1 MKIDQSHRH
10 LTAFNPHCLLIAAQR
25 YYQGRRT
32 IAAASF
38 ARELAEAWPT
48 IPAHT
53 RNIIKRD
60 LSDAFKNDDKAR
72 ARGETYRPL
81 GMDCDR
87 QAWEMV
93 RQAWQREGDTS

>member
-1 MKIDQSHRH
+1 MADHITRFD
-10 LTAFNPHCLLIAAQR
+10 AHCLLIAAQR
-25 YYQGRRT
+25 YYQGRQT

-38 ARELAEAWPT
+38 AQQLAEAWPT

-53 RNIIKRD
+53 RNIIRRD
-60 LSDAFKNDDKAR
+60 LEQAFKDDDEAR

-87 QAWEMV
+87 QAWELV
-93 RQAWQREGDTS
+93 RQAWIEGGAQ

>member
-1 MKIDQSHRH
+1 MSHENLH
-10 LTAFNPHCLLIAAQR
+10 LLAFDAHEMLIFATR
-25 YYQGRRT
+25 YCTGRQT

-48 IPAHT
+48 IPSHT
-53 RNIIKRD
+53 QRVIQRD
-60 LSDAFKNDDKAR
+60 LTDAFKDDDEAR

-87 QAWEMV
+87 EAWEMV
-93 RQAWQREGDTS
+93 RQAWLREGETS

>member
-1 MKIDQSHRH
+1 MIVEPTHQH
-10 LTAFNPHCLLIAAQR
+10 LLAFDAHEMLIFATR
-25 YYQGRRT
+25 YCTGRKT

-53 RNIIKRD
+53 RNIIRRD
-60 LSDAFKNDDKAR
+60 LTDAFKDDDEAR

-87 QAWEMV
+87 QAWEAV
-93 RQAWQREGDTS
+93 RQAWLREGEE